1 MVIAYDPS
9 RCALYTPA
17 RGDTVFERD
26 RTYSSLQLAVEA
38 ARLAYYRAETLDS
51 ERRRL
56 AEALGRVEFSDLTLF
71 VDPESGAEAFTAR
84 RSSDGTTLL
93 AFRGTR
99 PDDIKDLVTDA
110 RADLVAWPE
119 SAGHVHSGFAAAAR
133 TLMPQIRHWIESTKP
148 DPKKLILTGHSLG
161 AALATL
167 AATILRPAWVVTL
180 GSPRVG
186 DADFAA
192 TVKVTNIVRLVDCCD
207 SVTELPSLAGGY
219 VHVTPSTYLTRNA
232 STIQNPDDAF
242 VRSDRRR
249 ARVNYVF
256 HYAWRFGAVLAR
268 DLADHAPI
276 NYARALFP

>member
-1 MVIAYDPS
+1 MAIAYDPR

-26 RTYSSLQLAVEA
+26 RAYSPLQLAAEA

-56 AEALGRVEFSDLTLF
+56 AEALARVEFSDLTLF
-71 VDPESGAEAFTAR
+71 VDSGTGAEAFAAR
-84 RSSDGTTLL
+84 RSGDGTTLL
-93 AFRGTR
+93 AFRGTQ
-99 PDDIKDLVTDA
+99 PDDIKNLVADA

-119 SAGHVHSGFAAAAR
+119 TAGRVHGSFAAVAR
-133 TLMPQIRHWIESTKP
+133 TLMPQIRQWIDSTNP
-148 DPKKLILTGHSLG
+148 DLKKLILTGHGLG

-167 AATILRPAWVVTL
+167 AATTLRPAWLVTL

-192 TVKVTNIVRLVDCCD
+192 TVKVTNIVRLVDCCAE
-207 SVTELPSLAGGY
+207 VTELPPLAGGY
-219 VHVTPSTYLTRNA
+219 VHVTPSTYLTRIA

-276 NYARALFP
+276 NYARAFFP